1 MIEPGQQPGRAPS
14 SPLDELDLARAG
26 EYDLLAV
33 LLARAPDHD
42 LLAALARIEGD
53 ATLLGQA
60 HGQLAEAARAFDAEA
75 VEREFFKLFIGL
87 GQGELLPYA
96 SFYLT
101 GFLHERP
108 LARLRGDLS
117 RLGIERNE
125 AHREPE
131 DHIAL
136 LCEVMAGLAAG
147 RFDTSPDEEVRFF
160 DRHLKPWAGRFF
172 ADLAAA
178 PSAQF
183 YQAVAACGTAL
194 LQVEAE
200 AFTMAA

>member
-1 MIEPGQQPGRAPS
+1 MNQPEPAQASVPNS
-14 SPLDELDLARAG
+14 VLDEVDLARAA

-33 LLARAPDHD
+33 LLARAPDRA
-42 LLAALARIEGD
+42 LLQALAQLEGGSSPLGDAHAALA
-53 ATLLGQA
+53 AS
-60 HGQLAEAARAFDAEA
+60 ARNADPTAI
-75 VEREFFKLFIGL
+75 EREFFQLFVGL
-87 GQGELLPYA
+87 GQGELLPYG

-108 LARLRGDLS
+108 LARLRADLT

-125 AHREPE
+125 ALREPE

-136 LCEVMAGLAAG
+136 LCEVMAGLAGG
-147 RFDTSPDEEVRFF
+147 RFDTDPSEEVRFF
-160 DRHLKPWAGRFF
+160 DRHLKPWASRFF

-178 PSAQF
+178 PSAAF
-183 YQAVAACGTAL
+183 YRAVAACGAAL
-194 LQVEAE
+194 MQVEAE